1 MTFDFR
7 LSLLIILFLSFTL
20 GCSSTKPTSKK
31 QVVESLT
38 SNNSVLQDSTLQQ
51 TVIQPGD
58 ELEILVWEHD
68 DFNTQTVVS
77 SSGTINM
84 PLIGE
89 MKVDGLTK
97 QQLHNELRERLKEY
111 IKGEIKLTISIL
123 NKNDNIITV
132 LGSVNQPNN
141 FEAVDD
147 ISVFALLSKAGGTT
161 TDADLANVKI
171 YRSSHNPH
179 YQEVDMTTYFNEG
192 ELNPEVKVGPGDIVY
207 VPPEKNLIREL
218 SPFLRDIIMVFG
230 LFRAVN

>member
-1 MTFDFR
+1 MTFNLR
-7 LSLLIILFLSFTL
+7 LSLLVILFIPYMMS
-20 GCSSTKPTSKK
+20 CSSSKPASEK

-38 SNNSVLQDSTLQQ
+38 SNQDVLQDSTLQK
-51 TVIQPGD
+51 VIIQPGD
-58 ELEILVWEHD
+58 ELEILVWQHE

-77 SSGTINM
+77 SSGTINI

-89 MKVDGLTK
+89 IKAVGMTK
-97 QQLHNELRERLKEY
+97 QQLHNELRERLKSY
-111 IKGEIKLTISIL
+111 IKDEVKLTVSIL
-123 NKNDNIITV
+123 NKRDNVITV
-132 LGSVNQPNN
+132 LGSVNQPSN
-141 FEAVDD
+141 FESVDD

-192 ELNPEVKVGPGDIVY
+192 QLNPEVKVGPGDIVY